1 MKNKLNIPAIHDN
14 DLSKVLDELGLL
26 SKIEKGELICLNCS
40 KIITL
45 ENLGGL
51 VPRKNTADIL
61 CNDPECI
68 ASETIKNEQ

>member
-14 DLSKVLDELGLL
+14 DLNQILDELGLL
-26 SKIEKGELICLNCS
+26 SKIEKRELVCLNCS
-40 KIITL
+40 RIITL

-51 VPRKNTADIL
+51 ITRKDTAEIV

-68 ASETIKNEQ
+68 ASETIKNQQ

>member
-14 DLSKVLDELGLL
+14 DLNKILDELGLL
-26 SKIEKGELICLNCS
+26 SKIEKEELSCLNCS
-40 KIITL
+40 RIITL

-51 VPRKNTADIL
+51 ISRKDTADII

-68 ASETIKNEQ
+68 ASETIKTEQ